1 MNVVQNISENVNHE
15 SWTIHTDKSVS
26 NLLIEPQIDQ
36 VRVNVKVNNIHFV
49 KASGNVNVGKISSTS
64 VIMSQ
69 KSTFELEYKED
80 CLKISPNWGDVTL
93 VPEIENIDIGEK
105 FSKIFIQPEIRRV
118 SVRPIIRNL
127 KISNNIQHI
136 TFGNSFKR
144 VKIMPERKTIQFNPL
159 TDYHKNLKSR
169 VLKITPIIQEIEIRP
184 VIDLIEVIS
193 PKSH

>member
-69 KSTFELEYKED
+69 KSTL
-80 CLKISPNWGDVTL
+80 IS
-93 VPEIENIDIGEK
+93 
-105 FSKIFIQPEIRRV
+105 
-118 SVRPIIRNL
+118 
-127 KISNNIQHI
+127 
-136 TFGNSFKR
+136 
-144 VKIMPERKTIQFNPL
+144 
-159 TDYHKNLKSR
+159 
-169 VLKITPIIQEIEIRP
+169 
-184 VIDLIEVIS
+184 
-193 PKSH
+193 

>member
-15 SWTIHTDKSVS
+15 SWTIHTDQSVS

-36 VRVNVKVNNIHFV
+36 VHVNVKVNNIHFV
-49 KASGNVNVGKISSTS
+49 KASENVNVGKISSTS

-80 CLKISPNWGDVTL
+80 CLKISPNWGDVIL

-136 TFGNSFKR
+136 TFGNSYKR
-144 VKIMPERKTIQFNPL
+144 EKILPGRKTIQFNPL
-159 TDYHKNLKSR
+159 ADYHKNMKR

-184 VIDLIEVIS
+184 VIDLIEIIS

>member
-1 MNVVQNISENVNHE
+1 MNVVQNISEDVNHD

-36 VRVNVKVNNIHFV
+36 VYVDVKVNKISFV
-49 KASGNVNVGKISSTS
+49 QGSENVNVGKISSTS

-93 VPEIENIDIGEK
+93 VPEIENIDIGAK
-105 FSKIFIQPEIRRV
+105 FSKIFIEPKIRRV

-136 TFGNSFKR
+136 TFGNSFKK
-144 VKIMPERKTIQFNPL
+144 VKIMTGGKTIQFNPL
-159 TDYHKNLKSR
+159 TDHHKSFKR
-169 VLKITPIIQEIEIRP
+169 VLKINPIIQEIELRP
-184 VIDLIEVIS
+184 VIDIIEIIS

>member
-1 MNVVQNISENVNHE
+1 MTVVQNISENVNHE
-15 SWTIHTDKSVS
+15 SWTIHTDKSVT

-36 VRVNVKVNNIHFV
+36 VYVKVRVNNIGFV
-49 KASGNVNVGKISSTS
+49 KDSENVNVGKISSTS

-105 FSKIFIQPEIRRV
+105 FSKILIQPEIRRV

-127 KISNNIQHI
+127 KISNNIQNV
-136 TFGNSFKR
+136 TFGNSFKK
-144 VKIMPERKTIQFNPL
+144 VKIVPGRKNIQFSSLANHQK
-159 TDYHKNLKSR
+159 DLKK
-169 VLKITPIIQEIEIRP
+169 VLKITPIIQEMEIRP
-184 VIDLIEVIS
+184 IIDLIEIIS
-193 PKSH
+193 SKSY

>member
-1 MNVVQNISENVNHE
+1 MTVVQNISENVNHE
-15 SWTIHTDKSVS
+15 SWTIHTDKSVT

-36 VRVNVKVNNIHFV
+36 VYVKVRVNNIGFV
-49 KASGNVNVGKISSTS
+49 KDSENVNVGKISSTS

-105 FSKIFIQPEIRRV
+105 FSKILIQPEIRRV

-127 KISNNIQHI
+127 KISNNIQNI
-136 TFGNSFKR
+136 TFGNSFKKVR
-144 VKIMPERKTIQFNPL
+144 IVPGRKNIQFSSL
-159 TDYHKNLKSR
+159 TDHHKDLKK

-184 VIDLIEVIS
+184 IIDLIEIIS
-193 PKSH
+193 PKSY

>member
-1 MNVVQNISENVNHE
+1 MTDVHNISGNVNHE
-15 SWTIHTDKSVS
+15 FWTIHTDKSVT

-36 VRVNVKVNNIHFV
+36 VYVKVRVNNIGFV
-49 KASGNVNVGKISSTS
+49 KDSENVNVGKISSTS

-93 VPEIENIDIGEK
+93 VPEIENIDIGGK
-105 FSKIFIQPEIRRV
+105 FSKITIQPEIRRV

-127 KISNNIQHI
+127 KISNNIQNI
-136 TFGNSFKR
+136 TFGNSFKK
-144 VKIMPERKTIQFNPL
+144 VKIVPGRKNIQFSSL
-159 TDYHKNLKSR
+159 GDHHKNFKK

-184 VIDLIEVIS
+184 IIDLIEIIS
-193 PKSH
+193 PKST

>member
-1 MNVVQNISENVNHE
+1 MTVVQNISENVNHE
-15 SWTIHTDKSVS
+15 SWTIHTDKSVT

-36 VRVNVKVNNIHFV
+36 VYVKVRVNNISFV
-49 KASGNVNVGKISSTS
+49 KDSENVNVGKISSTS

-105 FSKIFIQPEIRRV
+105 FSKILIQPEIRRV

-127 KISNNIQHI
+127 KISNNIQNI
-136 TFGNSFKR
+136 TFGNSFKK
-144 VKIMPERKTIQFNPL
+144 VKIVSGRKNIQFSSF
-159 TDYHKNLKSR
+159 TDHHKDLKK

-184 VIDLIEVIS
+184 IIDLIEIIS
-193 PKSH
+193 PKSY

>member
-1 MNVVQNISENVNHE
+1 MTVVQNISENVNHE
-15 SWTIHTDKSVS
+15 SWTIYTDKSVT

-36 VRVNVKVNNIHFV
+36 VYVKVRVNNISFV
-49 KASGNVNVGKISSTS
+49 KDSENVNVGKISSTS

-93 VPEIENIDIGEK
+93 VPEIENIDIGAK
-105 FSKIFIQPEIRRV
+105 FSKILIQPEIRRV

-127 KISNNIQHI
+127 KISNNIQNI
-136 TFGNSFKR
+136 TFGNSFKKVR
-144 VKIMPERKTIQFNPL
+144 IVPGRKNIQFSSL
-159 TDYHKNLKSR
+159 TDHHKDLKK

-184 VIDLIEVIS
+184 IIDLIEIIS
-193 PKSH
+193 PKSY

>member
-144 VKIMPERKTIQFNPL
+144 VKIMPERKTIQFNTL
-159 TDYHKNLKSR
+159 TDYHKNLKR

>member
-1 MNVVQNISENVNHE
+1 MTDVHNISGNVNHE
-15 SWTIHTDKSVS
+15 FWTIHTDKSVT

-36 VRVNVKVNNIHFV
+36 VYVKVRVNNIGFV
-49 KASGNVNVGKISSTS
+49 KDSENVNVGKISSTS

-93 VPEIENIDIGEK
+93 VPEIENIDIGGK
-105 FSKIFIQPEIRRV
+105 FSQITIQPEIRRV

-127 KISNNIQHI
+127 KISNNIQNI
-136 TFGNSFKR
+136 TFGNSFKK
-144 VKIMPERKTIQFNPL
+144 VKIVPGRKNIQFSSL
-159 TDYHKNLKSR
+159 GDHHKNFKK

-184 VIDLIEVIS
+184 IIDLIEIIS
-193 PKSH
+193 PKST